1 MAVKACVVEEC
12 FGKEV
17 FGLAG
22 SLWQGAA
29 VPVAA
34 RYDMAVLARQA
45 WSVMSRQCAA
55 WRGVYWQ
62 AWNGKSRQGTAWPGA
77 HVSAGKDRWGKD
89 GGDGVVRQAGSVASH
104 RLRWNHTERAQP
116 SSKIES
122 QEVSAAKPSED
133 QTRRASL
140 RY

>member
-34 RYDMAVLARQA
+34 RYDMAVLAR
-45 WSVMSRQCAA
+45 
-55 WRGVYWQ
+55 Q

>member
-55 WRGVYWQ
+55 R
-62 AWNGKSRQGTAWPGA
+62 RGA